1 MSWEIRLTP
10 WSIVISVFHPMW
22 NLLHS
27 ELSWFP
33 PFFFRS
39 CSHTVLGYMRISP
52 RMLKVCILF
61 QSYRMGG
68 VRYKICLLFVF
79 QIHLWGDPCKTLF
92 GSSQWG
98 NCQIF
103 LKFYLKNMLWESTIR
118 LPSNSKK
125 SSARA
130 EDLKVTVSIRRWHR
144 RNVRTNYF
152 WKHKCIMKSLKHFK
166 ADNFDFFQ
174 VPALPQLPYRSDSA
188 GWGWIQGRN
197 GCWAAVP
204 LHWKKS
210 PSEDK
215 KGTLQ
220 RRKKNPLKTSPDGF
234 TASPPEIHFK
244 PP

>member
-1 MSWEIRLTP
+1 MLLLLRWVEKYVWLHGQSSLACFIRCETF
-10 WSIVISVFHPMW
+10 SILNCLGS
-22 NLLHS
+22 LR
-27 ELSWFP
+27 
-33 PFFFRS
+33 FFRS

-79 QIHLWGDPCKTLF
+79 QNNLWRDPCKTLF

-152 WKHKCIMKSLKHFK
+152 WEHKCIMKSLKHFN

-174 VPALPQLPYRSDSA
+174 VPTLPQLPYRSDSA
-188 GWGWIQGRN
+188 GWGESAGEEWVLG
-197 GCWAAVP
+197 
-204 LHWKKS
+204 S
-210 PSEDK
+210 S
-215 KGTLQ
+215 
-220 RRKKNPLKTSPDGF
+220 
-234 TASPPEIHFK
+234 TASLEKEPLGG
-244 PP
+244 